1 MTKEK
6 MLLQEVRKMT
16 KKSRLANLRKENRKE
31 AQENLKNK
39 KKIENKK
46 EIIVDDDPKNLKRK
60 GVITFK
66 VEDIVVGR
74 SIYDIMESIE

>member
-1 MTKEK
+1 
-6 MLLQEVRKMT
+6 MT
-16 KKSRLANLRKENRKE
+16 KKSRLANLRKQNRKE
-31 AQENLKNK
+31 AQENIKKQKKVASKNK
-39 KKIENKK
+39 PEVV
-46 EIIVDDDPKNLKRK
+46 EDPKNLKRK

>member
-1 MTKEK
+1 
-6 MLLQEVRKMT
+6 MT

-74 SIYDIMESIE
+74 SIYDIVESIE

>member
-1 MTKEK
+1 
-6 MLLQEVRKMT
+6 MT
-16 KKSRLANLRKENRKE
+16 KKSRLESLRKQNRKE
-31 AQENLKNK
+31 AQESSKK
-39 KKIENKK
+39 AKKIASEKDIK
-46 EIIVDDDPKNLKRK
+46 VIGDPKNLKRK

>member
-1 MTKEK
+1 
-6 MLLQEVRKMT
+6 MT
-16 KKSRLANLRKENRKE
+16 KKSRLKNLRQKNRKE
-31 AQENLKNK
+31 AQENLKK
-39 KKIENKK
+39 VKKIACEHGG
-46 EIIVDDDPKNLKRK
+46 EIVEDTKPTPRK

>member
-1 MTKEK
+1 MT
-6 MLLQEVRKMT
+6 R
-16 KKSRLANLRKENRKE
+16 KSRLKNLRQKNRKE
-31 AQENLKNK
+31 AQENLKK
-39 KKIENKK
+39 VKKIASEHDA
-46 EIIVDDDPKNLKRK
+46 EIVEDPKNLKRK

>member
-1 MTKEK
+1 
-6 MLLQEVRKMT
+6 MT
-16 KKSRLANLRKENRKE
+16 KKSRLKNLRQKNRKE
-31 AQENLKNK
+31 SQENLKK
-39 KKIENKK
+39 AKKIASEHDA
-46 EIIVDDDPKNLKRK
+46 EIVEDPKNLKRK

>member
-1 MTKEK
+1 
-6 MLLQEVRKMT
+6 MT

-39 KKIENKK
+39 KKIANKK

-74 SIYDIMESIE
+74 SIYDIMEIIE

>member
-1 MTKEK
+1 
-6 MLLQEVRKMT
+6 MT

>member
-1 MTKEK
+1 
-6 MLLQEVRKMT
+6 MT
-16 KKSRLANLRKENRKE
+16 KKSRLENLRTQNRKE
-31 AQENLKNK
+31 AQENLKK
-39 KKIENKK
+39 AEKIASEHDA
-46 EIIVDDDPKNLKRK
+46 EIIDDPKNLKRK

>member
-1 MTKEK
+1 
-6 MLLQEVRKMT
+6 MT
-16 KKSRLANLRKENRKE
+16 KKSRLANLRKQNRKE
-31 AQENLKNK
+31 AQENLKK
-39 KKIENKK
+39 AKKIASEHDA
-46 EIIVDDDPKNLKRK
+46 EIVEDPKNLKRK

>member
-1 MTKEK
+1 
-6 MLLQEVRKMT
+6 MT
-16 KKSRLANLRKENRKE
+16 KKSRLENLRTQNRKE
-31 AQENLKNK
+31 AQESLKK
-39 KKIENKK
+39 AEKIASEYDA
-46 EIIVDDDPKNLKRK
+46 EIVEDPKNLKRK

>member
-1 MTKEK
+1 
-6 MLLQEVRKMT
+6 MT

-39 KKIENKK
+39 KKIANKK

-66 VEDIVVGR
+66 VEDIVGGR

>member
-1 MTKEK
+1 
-6 MLLQEVRKMT
+6 MT
-16 KKSRLANLRKENRKE
+16 KKSRLQNLRKQNRKE
-31 AQENLKNK
+31 AQENLKK
-39 KKIENKK
+39 AEKIASEHDA
-46 EIIVDDDPKNLKRK
+46 EIVEDPKNLKRK

>member
-1 MTKEK
+1 MA
-6 MLLQEVRKMT
+6 

-39 KKIENKK
+39 KKIANKK

>member
-1 MTKEK
+1 
-6 MLLQEVRKMT
+6 MT
-16 KKSRLANLRKENRKE
+16 KKSRLKNLRQKNRKE
-31 AQENLKNK
+31 AQENLKK
-39 KKIENKK
+39 AKKIASEHDA
-46 EIIVDDDPKNLKRK
+46 EIVEDPKNLKRK

>member
-1 MTKEK
+1 
-6 MLLQEVRKMT
+6 MT
-16 KKSRLANLRKENRKE
+16 KKSRLKNLREQNLKE
-31 AQENLKNK
+31 AQESSKK
-39 KKIENKK
+39 AKKIASEHDA
-46 EIIVDDDPKNLKRK
+46 EIIDDPKNLKRK

>member
-1 MTKEK
+1 
-6 MLLQEVRKMT
+6 MT
-16 KKSRLANLRKENRKE
+16 KKSRLKSLREQNRKE
-31 AQENLKNK
+31 AQESSK
-39 KKIENKK
+39 KAK
-46 EIIVDDDPKNLKRK
+46 EIASEKDIKVIGDPKNLKRK

>member
-1 MTKEK
+1 
-6 MLLQEVRKMT
+6 LVRKMT
-16 KKSRLANLRKENRKE
+16 KKSRLKSLREENRKE
-31 AQENLKNK
+31 AQESSKK
-39 KKIENKK
+39 AKKIASEKDIK
-46 EIIVDDDPKNLKRK
+46 VIGDPKNLKRK

>member
-1 MTKEK
+1 
-6 MLLQEVRKMT
+6 MT

-39 KKIENKK
+39 KKIANKK

>member
-1 MTKEK
+1 
-6 MLLQEVRKMT
+6 MT

-39 KKIENKK
+39 KKIANKK

-74 SIYDIMESIE
+74 SISDIMESIE

>member
-1 MTKEK
+1 
-6 MLLQEVRKMT
+6 MT

-31 AQENLKNK
+31 AQENLKK
-39 KKIENKK
+39 AEKIASEYDA
-46 EIIVDDDPKNLKRK
+46 EIVEDPKNLKRK

>member
-6 MLLQEVRKMT
+6 ILLQEVRKMT

>member
-1 MTKEK
+1 
-6 MLLQEVRKMT
+6 MT
-16 KKSRLANLRKENRKE
+16 KKSRLKNLRQKNRKE
-31 AQENLKNK
+31 AQENLKK
-39 KKIENKK
+39 AEKIASEHDA
-46 EIIVDDDPKNLKRK
+46 EIVEDPKNLKRK

>member
-1 MTKEK
+1 
-6 MLLQEVRKMT
+6 MT
-16 KKSRLANLRKENRKE
+16 KKSRLQNLRKQNRKE
-31 AQENLKNK
+31 AQENLKK
-39 KKIENKK
+39 AKKIASEHDA
-46 EIIVDDDPKNLKRK
+46 EIVEDPKNLIRK

>member
-1 MTKEK
+1 
-6 MLLQEVRKMT
+6 MT
-16 KKSRLANLRKENRKE
+16 KKSRLENLRKQNRKE
-31 AQENLKNK
+31 AQENLKK
-39 KKIENKK
+39 AEKIASEHDA
-46 EIIVDDDPKNLKRK
+46 EIVEDPKNLKRK

>member
-1 MTKEK
+1 
-6 MLLQEVRKMT
+6 MT
-16 KKSRLANLRKENRKE
+16 KKSRLKSLREENRKE
-31 AQENLKNK
+31 AQESSKK
-39 KKIENKK
+39 AKKIASEKDIK
-46 EIIVDDDPKNLKRK
+46 VIGDPKNLKRK